1 MYFNIFGGS
10 ALLHILAAHP
20 KVVAVFGLVATVSML
35 ASPMGY
41 GGYPGATHFAHQL
54 EEFATTYGELD
65 PATVE
70 TARRA
75 SMTRAGMPKEVVQQA
90 VSQTLASCHQHCAG
104 LTKAMVLAD
113 PDLLS
118 QVLYLHELNLIAAAR
133 AHAAGDERRA
143 STRSVAR
150 GSK

>member
-10 ALLHILAAHP
+10 ALLHILVAHP
-20 KVVAVFGLVATVSML
+20 KVVAAFGLVATVSML

-41 GGYPGATHFAHQL
+41 GGYPGATHYAHQL
-54 EEFATTYGELD
+54 EEYAIMSGELD
-65 PATVE
+65 PATIE
-70 TARRA
+70 AARRA
-75 SMTRAGMPKEVVQQA
+75 STTRAGMSREVVQQA

-104 LTKAMVLAD
+104 LTTARVLAD
-113 PDLLS
+113 PRLLS

-133 AHAAGDERRA
+133 AHAAGDDRRA
-143 STRSVAR
+143 TTTGAAR